1 MNINRETDALIIVDV
16 QNDFVSGSLA
26 VPGADAVIDPII
38 RLAKQFDVVVAS
50 RDYHPSDHVSFS
62 DDPTFE
68 DKSWPAHCVVGTDGC
83 NYEARIGKLVEGRV
97 VHEILKGTDKNVE
110 AYSAF
115 DGKNIN
121 QGALLSKILLTR
133 GIERVF
139 VVGLALDYCVKATAL
154 DSEDL
159 GWDTFVVL
167 DATQAVTAQGA
178 SDSVEELI
186 EAGVE
191 IIMAA
196 DAVSV
201 G

>member
-154 DSEDL
+154 SSQDL

-196 DAVSV
+196 DAVPV